1 MFLVCRSLML
11 KHIMIKQVVVILAH
25 RDCGHIFKRF
35 DEIFFINS
43 TGTCFF
49 TCEDRK
55 RTIHCTCSL
64 TALQH
69 VYSISYW
76 LSALSFFFKT
86 KNSLIPA
93 SSMVTFFISLLPF
106 ESKLKIYMFV
116 DKTNHLKTSSLYLGN
131 SDQQFWPFSDILWT
145 QKLIDSPRNISG
157 RKSRVSPEAFGV
169 VAELGLLTELTT
181 VLLPPGGAL
190 DDDEEEDRP
199 PSTESSSS
207 KFLSGTTEA
216 EKG

>member
-1 MFLVCRSLML
+1 M
-11 KHIMIKQVVVILAH
+11 LAH

-43 TGTCFF
+43 TGSCFF
-49 TCEDRK
+49 TCEERK
-55 RTIHCTCSL
+55 RTIHRTCSL

-69 VYSISYW
+69 VCSISYW
-76 LSALSFFFKT
+76 LSALRFQLLQWEHFPFLYFPLTVNWK
-86 KNSLIPA
+86 SL
-93 SSMVTFFISLLPF
+93 
-106 ESKLKIYMFV
+106 FV
-116 DKTNHLKTSSLYLGN
+116 DKTRHLKTSSLFLGN
-131 SDQQFWPFSDILWT
+131 TDKQFWPFSDILWT
-145 QKLIDSPRNISG
+145 QQLIDSSRNISV
-157 RKSRVSPEAFGV
+157 RKARVSPEAFGV

-190 DDDEEEDRP
+190 DDDDEEDRP

-207 KFLSGTTEA
+207 KFLSGTTQA